1 MRACVHCTP
10 GRKCGLVRL
19 CVRFCV
25 RLHVLVRLHVRL
37 HMRVR
42 LRVRVFLITGHSIY
56 DVIGPSVDPSLF
68 RF

>member
-1 MRACVHCTP
+1 M
-10 GRKCGLVRL
+10 RL

-25 RLHVLVRLHVRL
+25 RLHVRVHLHVR
-37 HMRVR
+37 VC
-42 LRVRVFLITGHSIY
+42 LRVRVFLMTGHSIY